1 MNIEISAPSFTKEK
15 FAEMV
20 KLFEA
25 EFPFYQ
31 IEYKEDYTFWENI
44 PNPDFGKSPREE
56 EEIPIFKTAVCGCIF
71 RLKKMFHNNFNI
83 SCFLHEDNIHIKPA
97 GYYYS
102 QFNASNLESLVKA
115 YLMPDTFTFGNSLM
129 YGKQTYKQ
137 WIDAHPDQKWS
148 QHNYKIDQEDL
159 AKIGIEV

>member
-25 EFPFYQ
+25 NFPFYQ
-31 IEYKEDYTFWENI
+31 IEYKQDYIFWENI
-44 PNPDFGKSPREE
+44 PNPDYGKTPVEE
-56 EEIPIFKTAVCGCIF
+56 EEIAIVKTAICGCTF
-71 RLKKMFHNNFNI
+71 RLKKMHHDNFNI

-102 QFNASNLESLVKA
+102 QFNADNLKMLIKSVIGYTARRAKPP
-115 YLMPDTFTFGNSLM
+115 YISI
-129 YGKQTYKQ
+129 TYKQ
-137 WIDAHPDQKWS
+137 WIDAHPDQKWA
-148 QHNYKIDQEDL
+148 QHNYKIDREDL
-159 AKIGIEV
+159 AKIGIDF